1 MALSVLGVHIPL
13 WLVFFIVILVVFIG
27 WKLIKFAVKLLILL
41 VLVFGV
47 LMIGDLI
54 WPFIASWL
62 P

>member
-1 MALSVLGVHIPL
+1 MAISILGVQIPL
-13 WLVFFIVILVVFIG
+13 WLLFLIVIVVLFVG
-27 WKLIKFAVKLLILL
+27 WKLIKFAVKLLIIL
-41 VLVFGV
+41 VLIFGV